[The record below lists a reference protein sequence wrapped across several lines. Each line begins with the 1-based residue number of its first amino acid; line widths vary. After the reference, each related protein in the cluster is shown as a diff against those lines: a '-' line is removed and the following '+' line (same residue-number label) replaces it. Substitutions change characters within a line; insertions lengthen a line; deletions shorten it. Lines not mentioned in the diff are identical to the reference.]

1 MALEVDSGILYEEI
15 ILRFFSEISNGT
27 SVLESL
33 TGFDYNYNPFLL
45 RKLLHKTWMLFLT
58 NSGCGLIYN
67 NYLKKNEAL
76 VKNGQTEFTKIM
88 YLFFLEL
95 DNNPVSRCYKAT
107 WIAKQSK
114 SL

>member
-1 MALEVDSGILYEEI
+1 
-15 ILRFFSEISNGT
+15 
-27 SVLESL
+27 
-33 TGFDYNYNPFLL
+33 
-45 RKLLHKTWMLFLT
+45 MLFLT

-107 WIAKQSK
+107 
-114 SL
+114 